1 MRIVSLAAAKA
12 QLSEL
17 VHQAEKGEEILITR
31 HGQPVVRLSAV
42 AQPKRAVASRAA
54 FRARLPDWPQDSASL
69 VRAARDEE
77 P

>member
-12 QLSEL
+12 QLSKL
-17 VHQAEKGEEILITR
+17 IHQAEKGEEILITR

-42 AQPKRAVASRAA
+42 AQPKRGVASRAA
-54 FRARLPDWPQDSASL
+54 FRARLPAWSRDSASL

-77 P
+77 R